1 MAEIIDFTTRN
12 KQIQNLIAAA
22 PLEFRRGDWQGGF
35 AMLCSR
41 DESTSYEG
49 HRREALRHPGHQ
61 HIGLL
66 PEHINLAAGY
76 HYTVLGLFR
85 HRETETA
92 MRRVYRLA
100 GFMECVLNAPSPV
113 LRTDLLR
120 RFYQTITEEREALNV
135 SWRGDIHHFLLP
147 LEPSRY
153 DVRRFFEGI
162 ATTPSLKELYGFIEA
177 ETNSQFDIL
186 CRHYVI
192 YLPRSF
198 GPAG

>member
-1 MAEIIDFTTRN
+1 MAEIIDLADRN
-12 KQIQNLIAAA
+12 KQTRNLISTT
-22 PLEFRRGDWQGGF
+22 PLEMRRGDWQGGF

-41 DESTSYEG
+41 EQSTLYET
-49 HRREALRHPGHQ
+49 HRGEALRRPGHQ

-66 PEHINLAAGY
+66 PEHVNLEDGY

-85 HRETETA
+85 HRDAETN

-100 GFMECVLNAPSPV
+100 GLMECVLNAPSPV
-113 LRTDLLR
+113 LRSDLLR

-135 SWRGDIHHFLLP
+135 AWRGDIHHFLLP
-147 LEPSRY
+147 LDLSHY
-153 DVRRFFEGI
+153 DIRRFFGGI
-162 ATTPSLKELYGFIEA
+162 ATTSTLKDLYNFIET
-177 ETNSQFDIL
+177 ETGEQFDIL

-198 GPAG
+198 GPTN